1 MTGDLSAW
9 KKLESCGGRDQESGC
24 DYQGA
29 ARMLTCLE
37 LCVITIQV
45 LTSFLVVRTAGLGL
59 LNTIMR
65 LKALPGFHIL

>member
-45 LTSFLVVRTAGLGL
+45 LCLSW
-59 LNTIMR
+59 
-65 LKALPGFHIL
+65 